1 MTNQEDT
8 MKTKQMLLA
17 ALMMFAAAEFVHAQT
32 LYPALKKCTAEARVR
47 IDRNFGRALS
57 LENEGV
63 VESAL
68 SLVTKMKL
76 DLPGEEFPIVL
87 SRVRY
92 LAANSKVPKLR
103 YMACLAE
110 AVFYH
115 PERYKDAPIGDRSD
129 NETFFSALDNGTDTQ
144 DMKSH

>member
-1 MTNQEDT
+1 

-17 ALMMFAAAEFVHAQT
+17 GILMFAAADFTQAQMPAHAF
-32 LYPALKKCTAEARVR
+32 KKFTPEERVR
-47 IDRNFGRALS
+47 IDRNFGRALG
-57 LENEGV
+57 LANEGV

-76 DLPGEEFPIVL
+76 DLPGEEFPLIMNEL
-87 SRVRY
+87 RY
-92 LAANSKVPKLR
+92 LAANSKTPKLR

-115 PERYKDAPIGDRSD
+115 PERFKDAPIRQYND
-129 NETFFSALDNGTDTQ
+129 NDAFFTALDDSTDAQ
-144 DMKSH
+144 ASDSN